1 MGDSRHGGAH
11 DLNRRYLEAPV
22 SRGRDVRVVMA
33 QDKGIRRRS
42 QGILIAL
49 VSVCVSVA
57 LCEVGIRIAGVAT
70 QPFLEEVQFGWPD
83 PVTLRKKYERD
94 PDLFWVPLNYKASM
108 AKAHRDPPEIVFLG
122 DSCTQF
128 GNYPALVTDKIRQLS
143 GNRSFEGLSLGVG
156 GWSAAQGLRQLERDV
171 VAIHPKV
178 VTVFFGWNDHWKH
191 FGASDQEVAWVG
203 APVPVLPFNLKIVE
217 LAKRAYVTRR
227 SDPQGV
233 RVPLEDFKRTLRD
246 MVTVSRRNGIEIVLL
261 TAPSAHVEGREPKFL
276 TPRWMN
282 NLRDLVPLHQRYAA
296 AVREVAAAT
305 GAPLCDLADRFQGFT
320 PQQREEEYM
329 SKDGIH
335 FTKAG
340 NEVLADLIVECLSRN
355 RLLGLSPR

>member
-1 MGDSRHGGAH
+1 MS
-11 DLNRRYLEAPV
+11 
-22 SRGRDVRVVMA
+22 
-33 QDKGIRRRS
+33 QDKKIRAHYQS
-42 QGILIAL
+42 ILIAL
-49 VSVCVSVA
+49 ASIFFSIA
-57 LCEVGIRIAGVAT
+57 LCEVGIRVAGVAT

-108 AKAHRDPPEIVFLG
+108 AKAHQDPPEMVFLG

-128 GNYPALVTDKIRQLS
+128 GDYPARVVNKIRQLTS
-143 GNRSFEGLSLGVG
+143 NRSFEGLSLGVG

-171 VAIHPKV
+171 ISIRPKV
-178 VTVFFGWNDHWKH
+178 VTAFFGWNDHWRH

-203 APVPVLPFNLKIVE
+203 APVPFLPFNLKIVE
-217 LAKRAYVTRR
+217 LVKRAHVTRR

-233 RVPLEDFKRTLRD
+233 RVPLEEFKRTLQD
-246 MVTVSRRNGIEIVLL
+246 MVTVSRQNGIEMILL

-276 TPRWMN
+276 APRWTY
-282 NLRDLVPLHQRYAA
+282 NLQDLVPLHQRYVA
-296 AVREVAAAT
+296 AVREAAAAT
-305 GAPLCDLADRFQGFT
+305 GAPLCDLAARFEAFS

-335 FTKAG
+335 FTRAG